1 MQMIKPDI
9 KLNEWAVLRH
19 NEDNLLYLKEPRGE
33 HETYITY
40 EGIPLIRHRIYA
52 PFESELKAAFTTR
65 MGGVSKD
72 HLASLNL
79 SSSRGDDIENV
90 RENYRR
96 FAHALGTEPENMVSS
111 DQVHETNIRR
121 VYAGDRGKGIVRESD
136 IRETDGLTTDEKGV
150 CLLTFYADCVPVY
163 FYDPVHKAIGLA
175 HSGWRG
181 TVADIAGKMV
191 RRMEDEY
198 GTRAYDLVCAIG
210 PSICRA
216 CYEIGEDVAVVI
228 KERYGEDTE
237 HLRDKLGGKYMLDL
251 HGAVRENLLNA
262 GVSPEKIGMP
272 DLCTCCNPAL
282 LFSHRASKGMRGNL
296 AAAMEL
302 I

>member
-1 MQMIKPDI
+1 MQMIKPKI
-9 KLNEWAVLRH
+9 KLNEWTVLKN
-19 NEDNLLYLKEPRGE
+19 NEDSLLYLGEPRGE
-33 HETYITY
+33 KETYITY
-40 EGIPLIRHRIYA
+40 GRVPLIRHRIYA
-52 PFESELKAAFTTR
+52 PYEGEVKAAFTTR
-65 MGGVSKD
+65 MGGVSRE

-96 FAHALGTEPENMVSS
+96 FAEALDTSPENMVSS
-111 DQVHETNIRR
+111 DQVHETTIRR
-121 VYAGDRGKGIVRESD
+121 VYGEDKGKGIVRESD
-136 IRETDGLTTDEKGV
+136 ITQTDGLTTNERGV
-150 CLLTFYADCVPVY
+150 CLLTFYADCVPVF
-163 FYDPVHKAIGLA
+163 FYDPVNRAIGLA

-198 GTRAYDLVCAIG
+198 GSNAYDLVCAIG

-216 CYEIGEDVAVVI
+216 CYEIGEDVAVQI

-237 HLRDKLGGKYMLDL
+237 HLRDKLDGKYMLDL

-262 GVSPEKIGMP
+262 GVSPDKIGMP

-282 LFSHRASKGMRGNL
+282 LFSHRASKGQRGNL
-296 AAAMEL
+296 AGAMEL

>member
-9 KLNEWAVLRH
+9 KMNEWAVLKK
-19 NEDNLLYLKEPRGE
+19 NEDNLLYLKEPRAE
-33 HETYITY
+33 RETFITY
-40 EGIPLIRHRIYA
+40 DGLPLIRHRIYA
-52 PFESELKAAFTTR
+52 PYEAEVKAAFTTR
-65 MGGVSKD
+65 MGGVSRE

-96 FAHALGTEPENMVSS
+96 FAKAFGTEPENMVSS
-111 DQVHETNIRR
+111 DQVHETTIRR
-121 VYAGDRGKGIVRESD
+121 VYAEDKGKGIVKESD
-136 IRETDGLTTDEKGV
+136 IVRTDGLTTNEKGV

-163 FYDPVHKAIGLA
+163 FYDPVNRAIGLA

-198 GTRAYDLVCAIG
+198 GTRAHELVCAIG

-216 CYEIGEDVAVVI
+216 CYEVGEDVAAEF
-228 KERYGEDTE
+228 KERYGKDTE

-262 GVSPEKIGMP
+262 GVSKDNIGMP

-302 I
+302 V